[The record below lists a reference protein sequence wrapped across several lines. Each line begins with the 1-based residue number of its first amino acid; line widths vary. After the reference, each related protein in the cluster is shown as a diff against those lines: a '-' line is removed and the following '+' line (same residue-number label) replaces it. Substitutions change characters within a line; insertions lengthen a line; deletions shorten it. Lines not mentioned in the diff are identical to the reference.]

1 MIAMTMPPLSPP
13 SRSAR
18 GNAGAQAS
26 STSRRDSSTS
36 RRDGRAGLPAA
47 ALLARVFFVL
57 ALLILVGGAL
67 VWAVRRPVFDLR
79 RITIAGAL
87 RHVNRAEMRTALAGH
102 LVGNFFTL
110 HLRDARDAFQSIPW
124 VADASVRRVWPD
136 GLLVRLTERRAVGT
150 WSDGRLVSD
159 AGVLFEGNP
168 AEADLDGPQ
177 IAFSGPVQF
186 APEAVAR
193 IASFARAC
201 HALGTALAGIAV
213 SDRGSWTLRTARGQI
228 FDLGRDDP
236 SGAVQRRLDRLVRSD
251 PVVVARL
258 GGAPAYVDARYDN
271 GFAASGPITA
281 AADAAPDHG
290 DAADGSAADD
300 SVTRQP

>member
-1 MIAMTMPPLSPP
+1 MIAMTMPSFSSPP
-13 SRSAR
+13 RSAR
-18 GNAGAQAS
+18 GKGGAQAS
-26 STSRRDSSTS
+26 PRRGIDE
-36 RRDGRAGLPAA
+36 GAGVPAA

-57 ALLILVGGAL
+57 AMLILLGGVL

-79 RITIAGAL
+79 RITITGTL
-87 RHVNRAEMRTALAGH
+87 RHVNRAEIRTALAGH

-110 HLRDARDAFQSIPW
+110 RLTDARDAFQGIPW

-136 GLLVRLTERRAVGT
+136 GLIVRLTERRAVGT

-177 IAFSGPVQF
+177 IALSGPARL
-186 APEAVAR
+186 APEVVAR
-193 IASFARAC
+193 IASFSRAC

-213 SDRGSWTLRTARGQI
+213 SDRGSWTLDTARGQI

-236 SGAVQRRLDRLVRSD
+236 PGAVQRRLDRLVRSD
-251 PVVVARL
+251 AVVVARL
-258 GGAPAYVDARYDN
+258 GGAPAHVDARYDN
-271 GFAASGPITA
+271 GFAASGSIA
-281 AADAAPDHG
+281 AATQADAASDG
-290 DAADGSAADD
+290 NDAADGSAAVDD
-300 SVTRQP
+300 PATRQP

>member
-1 MIAMTMPPLSPP
+1 MIAMTMPSLSPP

-18 GNAGAQAS
+18 GSARSQAAPP
-26 STSRRDSSTS
+26 SRRT
-36 RRDGRAGLPAA
+36 DGAGVPAA
-47 ALLARVFFVL
+47 ALLARVFFLL
-57 ALLILVGGAL
+57 ALLILLGGAL
-67 VWAVRRPVFDLR
+67 VWAVRRPVFELR
-79 RITIAGAL
+79 HITIAGTL
-87 RHVNRAEMRTALAGH
+87 RHVNRAEIRTALAGR